1 MISAILFLFFIFIFK
16 MNNIKIV
23 IPTMILIGST
33 ISVTG
38 NRLMFSEKIKII
50 GLIENRIGCIMNEIL
65 FCF

>member
-23 IPTMILIGST
+23 IPNMILIGRI

-38 NRLMFSEKIKII
+38 NRLMFSEKIKIT
-50 GLIENRIGCIMNEIL
+50 G
-65 FCF
+65 